1 MGLQGNCAAASE
13 GILTQ
18 GFVQIWTLRRGVLD
32 KHEPLDMA
40 GQLAAYSQALADAA
54 HEARTP
60 VTRYGRRRQEA

>member
-1 MGLQGNCAAASE
+1 
-13 GILTQ
+13 LTQ

-54 HEARTP
+54 HEVRIP
-60 VTRYGRRRQEA
+60 TRQYGKR

>member
-54 HEARTP
+54 HEVRIP
-60 VTRYGRRRQEA
+60 TRQYGKR